1 MHQELNQELFDNLF
15 ADVRWEQAISLLL
28 GDQKLSEEQQAA
40 LDLAARDQ
48 AEPFVPLPVG
58 YIGFQART
66 ISYDDRCNRLVIVP
80 GNQLIRRKINMIRR
94 SDLAASLNIS
104 QDAADVIFTEVN
116 GWQPAIDYVVALFGV
131 FKNNPAI
138 KDNELKFNHNVCFW
152 KQSQKRAIRAL
163 RFYFN
168 KHQPA

>member
-1 MHQELNQELFDNLF
+1 MNQELNQKLFDNLF
-15 ADVRWEQAISLLL
+15 GDIRWEQAISLLL

-40 LDLAARDQ
+40 LDLASKDRS
-48 AEPFVPLPVG
+48 EPFIPLPVG
-58 YIGFQART
+58 YIGFQARNNGL
-66 ISYDDRCNRLVIVP
+66 DDPRNQLVIVP
-80 GNQLIRRKINMIRR
+80 GNQLIRRRINAIRR

>member
-1 MHQELNQELFDNLF
+1 MNQELNQELFDNLF
-15 ADVRWEQAISLLL
+15 ADVRWQQAISLLL

-40 LDLAARDQ
+40 LDLASKDRS
-48 AEPFVPLPVG
+48 EPFIPLPVG
-58 YIGFQART
+58 YIGFQARNNGL
-66 ISYDDRCNRLVIVP
+66 DDPRNQLVIIP

-94 SDLAASLNIS
+94 SDLAASLNVD
-104 QDAADVIFTEVN
+104 QDTADVIFTEVN
-116 GWQPAIDYVVALFGV
+116 GWQPAIENVVNLFNI
-131 FKNNPAI
+131 FKNNPTI
-138 KDNELKFNHNVCFW
+138 NDNELKFNHGVCFW

>member
-1 MHQELNQELFDNLF
+1 MNQELNQKLFDNLF
-15 ADVRWEQAISLLL
+15 GDIRWEQAISLLL
-28 GDQKLSEEQQAA
+28 GDQMLSEEQQAA
-40 LDLAARDQ
+40 LDLAARDRS
-48 AEPFVPLPVG
+48 EPFVPLPVG

-66 ISYDDRCNRLVIVP
+66 IGLDDPRNQLVIVP
-80 GNQLIRRKINMIRR
+80 GNQLIRRRINAIRR

-116 GWQPAIDYVVALFGV
+116 GWQPAIDCVVALFGV

>member
-1 MHQELNQELFDNLF
+1 MNQELNQKLFDNLF
-15 ADVRWEQAISLLL
+15 GDIRWEQAISLLL
-28 GDQKLSEEQQAA
+28 GDQMLSEEQQAA
-40 LDLAARDQ
+40 LDLAARDR

-66 ISYDDRCNRLVIVP
+66 NSHGDRCNQLVIVP

-94 SDLAASLNIS
+94 SDLAALLNVD
-104 QDAADVIFTEVN
+104 QDTADLIFTEVN
-116 GWQPAIDYVVALFGV
+116 GWQPAIENVVNLFNI
-131 FKNNPAI
+131 FKNNPTI
-138 KDNELKFNHNVCFW
+138 NDNELKFNHNVCFW

-168 KHQPA
+168 KYQPA

>member
-15 ADVRWEQAISLLL
+15 ADVRWQQAISLLL
-28 GDQKLSEEQQAA
+28 GDQMLSEEQQAA
-40 LDLAARDQ
+40 LDLAARDR

-66 ISYDDRCNRLVIVP
+66 ISYDDRCNQLVIVP
-80 GNQLIRRKINMIRR
+80 GNQLIRRRINAIRR

-168 KHQPA
+168 KYQPA

>member
-1 MHQELNQELFDNLF
+1 MHQELNQQLFDNLF
-15 ADVRWEQAISLLL
+15 GDIRWEQAISLLL
-28 GDQKLSEEQQAA
+28 GDQKLSNEQQAA
-40 LDLAARDQ
+40 LDLASKDR
-48 AEPFVPLPVG
+48 EETFVPMPITH
-58 YIGFQART
+58 IGFQVRST
-66 ISYDDRCNRLVIVP
+66 GNNPNQGPLVIVP
-80 GNQLIRRKINMIRR
+80 GNQLIRRRINAIRR

-138 KDNELKFNHNVCFW
+138 KDNELKFNHGVCFW

-168 KHQPA
+168 KYQPT